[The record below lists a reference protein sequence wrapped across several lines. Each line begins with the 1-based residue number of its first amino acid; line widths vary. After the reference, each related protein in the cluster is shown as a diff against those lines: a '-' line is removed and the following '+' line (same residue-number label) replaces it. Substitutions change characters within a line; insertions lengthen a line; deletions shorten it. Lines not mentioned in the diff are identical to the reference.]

1 MPKLPAVSGR
11 EAVAIFER
19 TEFQVVRR
27 RGRHIIM
34 TRRGHAATLSIPDHP
49 PPQTRNSARADPKG
63 RPERRR
69 VPSLDGLRPGSPS
82 SERGKVLATVP

>member
-19 TEFQVVRR
+19 TELQVVRR
-27 RGRHIIM
+27 RGSHIIM

-49 PPQTRNSARADPKG
+49 HLKPGTLRALIRKA
-63 RPERRR
+63 
-69 VPSLDGLRPGSPS
+69 GLSVG
-82 SERGKVLATVP
+82 EFLALMD